1 VTLSVGS
8 VTVDCN
14 DVATVA
20 GFWSAALGMPLDPDA
35 SPYMA
40 SLNRTGTQLPRF
52 LFLKVPEATTAKN
65 RLHLDLLVDQ
75 GVPRLR
81 EVARSSSSA
90 RRTWPTRTSGDTL
103 GRCSQT
109 PRATSSASP
118 PDRDGS
124 CSVRA
129 RTACVRVAYAVSRS
143 LTACPRGDSR

>member
-81 EVARSSSSA
+81 EVARLVELGATHLADKDEWGHSRAVLTDPEGNEFCIAA
-90 RRTWPTRTSGDTL
+90 RS
-103 GRCSQT
+103 
-109 PRATSSASP
+109 
-118 PDRDGS
+118 
-124 CSVRA
+124 
-129 RTACVRVAYAVSRS
+129 
-143 LTACPRGDSR
+143 